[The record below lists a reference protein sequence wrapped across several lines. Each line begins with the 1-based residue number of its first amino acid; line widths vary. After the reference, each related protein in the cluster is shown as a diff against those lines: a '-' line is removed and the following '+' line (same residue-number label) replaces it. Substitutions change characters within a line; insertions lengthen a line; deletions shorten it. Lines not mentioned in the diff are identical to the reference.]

1 MVACMAIAMA
11 AAAFGQSE
19 GPLRFEVA
27 SVKPVPPRSDGRYM
41 VRMRV
46 DASRLDITSFS
57 LKALIRSACEVQEFQ
72 ISGPDWM
79 ASTRFDIAANL
90 PAGTTRSQ
98 VPEML
103 RSLLA
108 ERFKMKIHRET
119 RELPVYALVVGKN
132 GPQMKEAQVDPD
144 APGSGAA
151 GQSPVTAGST
161 VAGVDCGATNETP
174 VAAGWMINK
183 GPNHVEGHAM
193 NMVSLANTLAFTHG
207 YRVIDQTG
215 LKGNYDF
222 DLNYT
227 PDEGQRTPETIVA
240 SLLDAVQS
248 KLGLKLE
255 GRKGPVEL
263 IVVDHIEKTPTEN

>member
-1 MVACMAIAMA
+1 MAIAA
-11 AAAFGQSE
+11 AGPAFGQSA
-19 GPLRFEVA
+19 GPQRFEVA
-27 SVKPVPPRSDGRYM
+27 SIKPVSPDGRYM

-46 DASRLDITSFS
+46 DAGRLDITNFT
-57 LKALIRSACEVQEFQ
+57 LKALIRNACEVQAFQ

-79 ASTRFDIAANL
+79 ASTHFDIAANL

-103 RSLLA
+103 RALLA

-132 GPQMKEAQVDPD
+132 GPKMKEAEAAPD
-144 APGSGAA
+144 TSGPGA
-151 GQSPVTAGST
+151 GRQSPVPAGGS
-161 VAGVDCGATNETP
+161 VAGVECGATNETP
-174 VAAGWMINK
+174 AATGWMINK

-193 NMVSLANTLAFTHG
+193 NMVSLANTLAFTLG

-222 DLNYT
+222 DLDYA
-227 PDEGQRTPETIVA
+227 PEEGQRTPETIVA
-240 SLLDAVQS
+240 SLLNAVQS
-248 KLGLKLE
+248 QLGLKLE

>member
-1 MVACMAIAMA
+1 MAIAA
-11 AAAFGQSE
+11 VGAAFGQSA
-19 GPLRFEVA
+19 GALRFEVA
-27 SVKPVPPRSDGRYM
+27 SIKPVSPDGRYM

-46 DASRLDITSFS
+46 DAGRLDITNFT
-57 LKALIRSACEVQEFQ
+57 LKALIRNACEVQAFQ

-79 ASTRFDIAANL
+79 ASTHFDIAANL

-103 RSLLA
+103 RALLA

-132 GPQMKEAQVDPD
+132 GPRMKEAEVAPD
-144 APGSGAA
+144 APGPAA
-151 GQSPVTAGST
+151 GRQSPVPEGGS

-174 VAAGWMINK
+174 AAAGWMINK

-193 NMVSLANTLAFTHG
+193 NMVSLANTLAFTLG

-222 DLNYT
+222 DLDYA
-227 PDEGQRTPETIVA
+227 PEEGQRTPETIVA
-240 SLLDAVQS
+240 SLLNAVQS
-248 KLGLKLE
+248 QLGLKLE